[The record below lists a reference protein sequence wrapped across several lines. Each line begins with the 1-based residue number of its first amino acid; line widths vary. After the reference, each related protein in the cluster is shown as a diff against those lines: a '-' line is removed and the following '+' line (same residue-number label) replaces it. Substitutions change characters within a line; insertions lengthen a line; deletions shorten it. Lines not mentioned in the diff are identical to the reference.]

1 MNNLTVHATFGTT
14 DSYETKD
21 IFPRV
26 TVEELKQSIIDDRE
40 RHGQYRYNLYS
51 GGEQDSTMPIIKCYR
66 PGFIRH
72 DCIKLQ
78 FTGIKNCREFEEA
91 IKDLFA
97 EENFSPRKFIGEV
110 VE

>member
-1 MNNLTVHATFGTT
+1 MNNITVRCTYGTT
-14 DSYETKD
+14 DSYETREVYPK
-21 IFPRV
+21 V
-26 TVEELKQSIIDDRE
+26 TVDELIKQIRDDRE
-40 RHGQYRYNLYS
+40 RNGQYRYNLYQ

-78 FTGIKNCREFEEA
+78 FTGIKNCREFEES
-91 IKDLFA
+91 IKELFA

>member
-1 MNNLTVHATFGTT
+1 MNNITVRATFGTT
-14 DSYETKD
+14 DSYETREVY
-21 IFPRV
+21 PEV
-26 TVEELKQSIIDDRE
+26 TVEELIKSIKDDRE

-78 FTGIKNCREFEEA
+78 FTGERNCREFESA
-91 IKDLFA
+91 IMELFD
-97 EENFSPRKFIGEV
+97 EENFRPRKFSEV
-110 VE
+110 EV